1 MDKIDILTEEE
12 RSIANKIILEEM
24 VMIQDQHQMEE
35 GNLSLVNIPF
45 LWNEVKKEIIY
56 IPKEKRYDIK
66 FYVRFYHI
74 NEVKDHEK
82 FDHKNQVFEIGA
94 KYIEKE
100 ELYCKKMEEK
110 ANLLTAG
117 YIKRFNS
124 LIESYN
130 NYKKEIEEL
139 KRLKV
144 VFETL
149 YEQEKN
155 SITNRKNELEK
166 ELNIFKEKER
176 KLQRTY
182 KRLKEKLSNLV

>member
-1 MDKIDILTEEE
+1 
-12 RSIANKIILEEM
+12 
-24 VMIQDQHQMEE
+24 
-35 GNLSLVNIPF
+35 
-45 LWNEVKKEIIY
+45 
-56 IPKEKRYDIK
+56 
-66 FYVRFYHI
+66 
-74 NEVKDHEK
+74 
-82 FDHKNQVFEIGA
+82 
-94 KYIEKE
+94 
-100 ELYCKKMEEK
+100 MEEK

-144 VFETL
+144 VFEIL

-182 KRLKEKLSNLV
+182 KRLKEKLSILVKN